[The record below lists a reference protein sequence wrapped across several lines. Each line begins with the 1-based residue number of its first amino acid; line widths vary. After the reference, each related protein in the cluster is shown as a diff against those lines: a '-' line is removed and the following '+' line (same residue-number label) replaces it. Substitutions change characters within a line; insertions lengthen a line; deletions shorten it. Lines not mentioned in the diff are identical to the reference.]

1 MTTNDILI
9 IIIMIMKNNHM
20 FHPINDFYI
29 YIYNDHH
36 LPHLH
41 HEAHIRIT
49 HHLVPNLGGPD
60 AALPAL
66 PQKGTPKSHGIFIG
80 SDLTTKTNKMG

>member
-29 YIYNDHH
+29 YIYTM
-36 LPHLH
+36 
-41 HEAHIRIT
+41 IIT
-49 HHLVPNLGGPD
+49 YH
-60 AALPAL
+60 
-66 PQKGTPKSHGIFIG
+66 IFIMKLTFESHITWCPTLADQMLRYRRYLKKG
-80 SDLTTKTNKMG
+80 PPNPMVFSSDLT